1 MSVITYS
8 IFPRLFKIQKT
19 MNTRDISSMQ
29 NTTTEASDV
38 EKLDLHDDYKQ
49 LYLDIEWWI
58 YVIAYITLP
67 VVGGFGNIL
76 TFIVM
81 QRGSLKE
88 VSTCFYMS
96 ILAVADTGKSKAT
109 DTDNYKKVLT
119 YFSCQEKR
127 LFLVYY

>member
-1 MSVITYS
+1 
-8 IFPRLFKIQKT
+8 
-19 MNTRDISSMQ
+19 MQ

-81 QRGSLKE
+81 QRGSLQE

-96 ILAVADTGKSKAT
+96 ILAAADTGKSKAT